1 MVCEAKSREVY
12 VKLLPNWHFCGVD
25 SIGLSRGFL
34 TAWNPRK
41 ADFVAFLTPAGIFL
55 EGVVKDLNL
64 KLKLINCYGSYA
76 NREVFWEDI
85 KREGILDVDNL
96 ILGVI

>member
-1 MVCEAKSREVY
+1 MIVASLNVRGVGGSLNSLTLKRFLEKTNSDVLFVQETMVCEAKAREVF

-41 ADFVAFLTPAGIFL
+41 ADFVAFLTPAGIL
-55 EGVVKDLNL
+55 SGG
-64 KLKLINCYGSYA
+64 CS
-76 NREVFWEDI
+76 
-85 KREGILDVDNL
+85 
-96 ILGVI
+96 